1 LIELAD
7 GSKWSMTPVN
17 QKKPRLGSPG
27 KAYHRDKGRLSPSI
41 CVATATST
49 SWNEGDMAA
58 WPRILVL
65 TATIV
70 SVAILLA
77 IIYTA

>member
-1 LIELAD
+1 MDYSLA
-7 GSKWSMTPVN
+7 SLRS
-17 QKKPRLGSPG
+17 
-27 KAYHRDKGRLSPSI
+27 
-41 CVATATST
+41 
-49 SWNEGDMAA
+49 DMAA
-58 WPRILVL
+58 WRRILVL